1 MTCRP
6 LNVKPK
12 MALLQVT
19 SESCQNGLLLQEEE
33 PVEVPPEAVEQEMD
47 LLLEVHELLGLAP
60 ASQLAS
66 DLPSSWAAMEQ
77 TNLRWVGQLARQ
89 KTSIVLV
96 KRQQHHKPVNLQLV
110 PLFSTWLWQADADQA
125 KGCHL
130 GS

>member
-6 LNVKPK
+6 QNVKPE

-19 SESCQNGLLLQEEE
+19 SSRQNGLLLQEEE
-33 PVEVPPEAVEQEMD
+33 PIEVPTEAVEQEMD

-77 TNLRWVGQLARQ
+77 TSLRWVGQLAN
-89 KTSIVLV
+89 TSVVL
-96 KRQQHHKPVNLQLV
+96 H
-110 PLFSTWLWQADADQA
+110 QAPAASQA
-125 KGCHL
+125 SRSLAGASIQYVAVA
-130 GS
+130 G